1 MVGFILCKMGADYI
15 VGNWAEREDQRSNFW
30 FYAGLSLGFAVAQG
44 LFVLLRALT
53 IQLFGWAANKK
64 LHEHM
69 IRRVLQAPVNLYF
82 DTTPIGR
89 IINKFSK
96 DLNQVEA
103 SFGWTFGTI
112 YALVFTLLYTVII
125 AIISLPWVAFILP
138 VIALV
143 SWAII
148 RQAKVAIRESVR
160 IVSTTK
166 SPLISYLGET
176 ISGSS
181 TIRAFGKTD

>member
-1 MVGFILCKMGADYI
+1 
-15 VGNWAEREDQRSNFW
+15 
-30 FYAGLSLGFAVAQG
+30 
-44 LFVLLRALT
+44 
-53 IQLFGWAANKK
+53 
-64 LHEHM
+64 M
-69 IRRVLQAPVNLYF
+69 INRVLQAPVNLYF

-103 SFGWTFGTI
+103 SFGWTLGTI

-125 AIISLPWVAFILP
+125 AIVALPWVALLLP
-138 VIALV
+138 VIALI
-143 SWAII
+143 SWVII
-148 RQAKVAIRESVR
+148 RRAKTAIRETVR

-176 ISGSS
+176 ITGSS
-181 TIRAFGKTD
+181 TIRAFGKTHQFIEGNKEYLNQNIYAIQYQSAVSAWFGIRVDIFALFVMLILTVVVILVREDNTDGNS